1 MCGLYPRTCSF
12 TAKRQSRQGHNN
24 PTSSDTACCCTLL
37 EAPPFPPQDCEWVS
51 AHSQKNKTPRLESE
65 AHRVQMSWSKSQ
77 GSKGQPLKLP
87 SYSQAFT
94 HAFPGQLVET
104 PARLDGGPERRAP
117 AGACFNST
125 ARLAPS
131 REGCLSFLPAILL
144 LGQRLDVPGGFF
156 PFVIPVSTNFT
167 QTSRPGEKEG
177 VIVCPWYRRAVISLT
192 CIPRYGTY
200 WGYRPKDLPSKA
212 FAFTPTCPLFRM

>member
-1 MCGLYPRTCSF
+1 M
-12 TAKRQSRQGHNN
+12 AERQSRQGHNN

-77 GSKGQPLKLP
+77 GSKGQLLQLP

-104 PARLDGGPERRAP
+104 PTRLDGGPERRAP
-117 AGACFNST
+117 AGPAST
-125 ARLAPS
+125 AQPDLHPAG
-131 REGCLSFLPAILL
+131 RECLSFLPAVLL
-144 LGQRLDVPGGFF
+144 LGRRLDVPGGFF

-167 QTSRPGEKEG
+167 QTSWPREKEAA
-177 VIVCPWYRRAVISLT
+177 IVCPWYRRAVISLT
-192 CIPRYGTY
+192 FIPPYRTY

-212 FAFTPTCPLFRM
+212 FAFTSICPLFRM